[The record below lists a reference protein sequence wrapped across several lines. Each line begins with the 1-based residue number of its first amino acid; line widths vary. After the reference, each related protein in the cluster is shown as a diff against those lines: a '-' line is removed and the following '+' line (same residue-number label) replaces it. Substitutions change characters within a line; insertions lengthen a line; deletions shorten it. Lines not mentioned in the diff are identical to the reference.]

1 MRRHETDKQH
11 RRPSANEIDHRRGVN
26 YAQRPLNTP
35 MDGSMAIYLKFG
47 NVRGNGTAA
56 NYVGQTLILG
66 FEFKTYRRVSM
77 DAGQVSNRES
87 SKAVLGRIVV
97 FKRFDSASSA
107 FFREAVTGSL
117 GHPATLSFVSTEP
130 NGLHEFMSY
139 KLSDCIVSNYKVDAV
154 SGKDPLERIEL
165 SYSAIE
171 IGYKDRDAANKVG
184 IPMRVRY
191 DIKKALV
198 G

>member
-1 MRRHETDKQH
+1 
-11 RRPSANEIDHRRGVN
+11 
-26 YAQRPLNTP
+26 
-35 MDGSMAIYLKFG
+35 MAIYLKFG

-56 NYVGQTLILG
+56 DYVGQTLILG
-66 FEFKTYRRVSM
+66 FEFKVYRTVSM
-77 DAGQVSNRES
+77 NAGEVSNRES
-87 SKAVLGRIVV
+87 SKAVLRRIVV

-117 GHPATLSFVSTEP
+117 GHHATLSFVSTGP
-130 NGLHEFMSY
+130 NGLGEFMSY
-139 KLSDCIVSNYKVDAV
+139 KLSECIVSNYKVDAV

-165 SYSAIE
+165 SYSAVE
-171 IGYKDRDAANKVG
+171 ISYKDRDAANRGG
-184 IPMRVRY
+184 IPIRVRY